1 MRLRP
6 LKKFKVPVE
15 KIVKK
20 TLPQK
25 ERKTLWVNVKNNIV
39 KEELPMKKIP
49 LNVDSFVVFPEFRKG
64 EDR

>member
-64 EDR
+64 